1 MKAKIIGIVAI
12 FVIVTLVFAVV
23 VLAKSEFWETPWDDS
38 DPDPDDPDPTDP
50 DDVSGSWGQEVLIEY
65 ADGTNESLKIASDS
79 VLSIWSGD
87 KEIRGIHYVL
97 NAKAEGTGY
106 SSVLYDITDF
116 TFTYS
121 ATDGTNTNT
130 EIEPCDGYT
139 LSSRPVDG
147 QWHEL
152 IRHYT
157 SADDIIPDTF
167 PSGDY
172 TVTISSSG
180 ALKYSADGESQVT
193 VTNLPDTISFTL
205 SVEEDSSISVSFSSG
220 YEVFE

>member
-1 MKAKIIGIVAI
+1 MKKIAIGIVAI
-12 FVIVTLVFAVV
+12 LVIVML
-23 VLAKSEFWETPWDDS
+23 VLATIVVMAGDGIWPTPW
-38 DPDPDDPDPTDP
+38 DPDPDPDPDPNE
-50 DDVSGSWGQEVLIEY
+50 VSGSWGQEVLVEY

-79 VLSIWSGD
+79 VLSIWSSD

-97 NAKAEGTGY
+97 NAKAEGSGY
-106 SSVLYDITDF
+106 SSILYDIAEF
-116 TFTYS
+116 TFMYE
-121 ATDGTNTNT
+121 ATDGINTNT
-130 EIEPCDGYT
+130 KMVPCDGYT

-147 QWHEL
+147 EWHQL
-152 IRHYT
+152 IHHYT